1 MRLGEQPLAGTQYG
15 SNYTPTSHKDEAGGL
30 SVWGQLELHSE
41 FWTRLGNLVRL
52 SLKRKIRRHRGPNT
66 MVSTHKSFD
75 SIFYSIPSIKPT
87 NQPDKNKKQK
97 NQIQHWPGLFLR
109 QDWIW
114 ILFFT
119 CQIECCCPPLPLPP
133 QWVHKTNKERHPWAG
148 LWVVFFNFHSVFV
161 QFIYKQITSLFTV
174 HEHRDSTVFCD
185 VNNSSQQGPRK
196 ETSSEVFTDVKIE
209 LYSHRIIIR
218 RAIWLNYLR
227 NYRLWQCTKT
237 GKQFLI

>member
-1 MRLGEQPLAGTQYG
+1 
-15 SNYTPTSHKDEAGGL
+15 
-30 SVWGQLELHSE
+30 
-41 FWTRLGNLVRL
+41 
-52 SLKRKIRRHRGPNT
+52 
-66 MVSTHKSFD
+66 MVPTHKTLD
-75 SIFYSIPSIKPT
+75 SIPSIKPT
-87 NQPDKNKKQK
+87 KQTKKAQT
-97 NQIQHWPGLFLR
+97 QHWPGLFLR

-114 ILFFT
+114 ILSFPWWIVLLFPV
-119 CQIECCCPPLPLPP
+119 IPPIIPLPP
-133 QWVHKTNKERHPWAG
+133 PPPQLVHRTNKERHPWAG